1 MEPGLSN
8 APHLGIW
15 LVALGFITR
24 RQLTLALDAQRQAG
38 TAIDEVLVQQRFLL
52 QDELDGA
59 LKLQEDLAGVTALQD
74 LDVPRGVLELL
85 PRTMAMREQVL
96 PLRRIGQRLIV
107 GHIQGMRQDL
117 TQRLFDSVA
126 QATDLMVHGLAFNQE
141 TLEKALAF
149 YYEVRATSG
158 LVTKAVAIAANSS
171 GRTAVKEA
179 TDVTALP
186 VGEGD
191 APVIELVNRILAQA
205 VQKGASDLHI
215 RPTPKGVS
223 VKLRMDGV
231 MQPLMELPKELEGS
245 VISRIK
251 IMADLNIAERRR
263 PQDGR
268 CSIQVDGK
276 PIDLRVACI
285 SSHWGEMMVL
295 RILRSMNVPNG
306 FTSLGFRSQERDR
319 WERAVKAPNG
329 LILVTGPTGSGKTS
343 TLYATLN
350 QFDKTEKNLLTVEDP
365 VEYPVSGIGQIQIA
379 AKVGLTFAAALRS
392 ILRLDPDV
400 ILVGEIRDHETL
412 EIAMEAALTGHLVLS
427 TLHTNDAVSAISRMA
442 EMGAPRHQIAATV
455 VAVLAQRLVRKN
467 CPHCVK
473 SVTPS
478 LEEREFLGIGDDD
491 VTLQRGVGCDLCDGI
506 GYKGRM
512 GVYEILEVDAELADA
527 ITNGASTLDMWRM
540 ARKAGMG
547 TLLEDGKAKVLEG
560 HTTALE
566 IQRVI
571 GLREKGGAL

>member
-1 MEPGLSN
+1 
-8 APHLGIW
+8 
-15 LVALGFITR
+15 VA
-24 RQLTLALDAQRQAG
+24 
-38 TAIDEVLVQQRFLL
+38 
-52 QDELDGA
+52 
-59 LKLQEDLAGVTALQD
+59 
-74 LDVPRGVLELL
+74 
-85 PRTMAMREQVL
+85 
-96 PLRRIGQRLIV
+96 
-107 GHIQGMRQDL
+107 
-117 TQRLFDSVA
+117 VA
-126 QATDLMVHGLAFNQE
+126 AT
-141 TLEKALAF
+141 
-149 YYEVRATSG
+149 TSG
-158 LVTKAVAIAANSS
+158 RV
-171 GRTAVKEA
+171 AVKEA
-179 TDVTALP
+179 TDVTATP
-186 VGEGD
+186 GAGEGD

-223 VKLRMDGV
+223 VKLRQDGV
-231 MQPLMELPKELEGS
+231 MQPLMELPKEIETS
-245 VISRIK
+245 VISRLK

-285 SSHWGEMMVL
+285 ASHWGEMMVL
-295 RILRSMNVPNG
+295 RILRPMNVPNG
-306 FTSLGFRSQERDR
+306 FTSLGFRAPERER
-319 WERAVKAPNG
+319 WERIVKAPNG

-365 VEYPVSGIGQIQIA
+365 VEYPVAGIGQIQIA
-379 AKVGLTFAAALRS
+379 SKVGLTFAAALRS

-412 EIAMEAALTGHLVLS
+412 EIALEAALTGHLVLS

-455 VAVLAQRLVRKN
+455 VGVLAQRLVRKN

-473 SVTPS
+473 PLAPTV
-478 LEEREFLGIGDDD
+478 EERDFLGIGDDD
-491 VTLQRGVGCDLCDGI
+491 VLLRRGVGCDLCDGI

-512 GVYEILEVDAELADA
+512 GVYEVLEVSGELADA
-527 ITNGASTLDMWRM
+527 ITGGASTLDLWRL
-540 ARKAGMG
+540 ARAGGMG

-560 HTTALE
+560 HTTCQE

-571 GLREKGGAL
+571 GFREKGAGV

>member
-1 MEPGLSN
+1 
-8 APHLGIW
+8 

-24 RQLTLALDAQRQAG
+24 RQLTQALDAQRQAPDIS
-38 TAIDEVLVQQRFLL
+38 IDEVLVQQKYLL
-52 QDELDGA
+52 QEELDGA
-59 LKLQEDLAGVTALQD
+59 LRLQTELAGVTNLTD
-74 LDVPRGVLELL
+74 LEIPRDVLELI
-85 PRTMAMREQVL
+85 PRTMAVRDQVL

-107 GHIQGMRQDL
+107 AHLQGMRQDL

-141 TLEKALAF
+141 NLEKALGSF
-149 YYEVRATSG
+149 YEVRATSG
-158 LVTKAVAIAANSS
+158 LVTKAVAVAATT
-171 GRTAVKEA
+171 GGARVAVKEA
-179 TDVTALP
+179 TDVTATP
-186 VGEGD
+186 GQGESD

-223 VKLRMDGV
+223 VKLRQDGV
-231 MQPLMELPKELEGS
+231 MQPLMELPKEIETS
-245 VISRIK
+245 VISRLK

-285 SSHWGEMMVL
+285 ASHWGEMMVL
-295 RILRSMNVPNG
+295 RILRPMNVPNG
-306 FTSLGFRSQERDR
+306 FTSLGFREGERER
-319 WERAVKAPNG
+319 WERIVKAPNG

-350 QFDKTEKNLLTVEDP
+350 QFDKSEKNLLTVEDP
-365 VEYPVSGIGQIQIA
+365 VEYPVAGIGQIQIA
-379 AKVGLTFAAALRS
+379 SKVGLTFAAALRS

-412 EIAMEAALTGHLVLS
+412 EIALEAALTGHLVLS

-455 VAVLAQRLVRKN
+455 VGVLAQRLVRKN

-473 SVTPS
+473 DVVPTA
-478 LEEREFLGIGDDD
+478 EEREFLGVGGQE
-491 VTLQRGVGCDLCDGI
+491 VMLRRGIGCDLCDGI

-512 GVYEILEVDAELADA
+512 GVYEVLEVGGELADA
-527 ITNGASTLDMWRM
+527 ISAGGSTLDLWRL
-540 ARKAGMG
+540 ARQHGMS

-560 HTTALE
+560 HTTCQE

-571 GLREKGGAL
+571 GFREKGAGV